1 MTWNKPMP
9 AQPVVAV
16 AGATGVV
23 GREMLKVL
31 EQRNF
36 PAAKV
41 KALASARS
49 AGSTVPF
56 NDGELVVEEMTPA
69 SLRGRRHRAVRLRR
83 LTRVQGVCV
92 EAVVDAGCRH
102 DRQLQRI
109 PHGRGRAA
117 GGARGERPGS
127 SSLALPASSPT
138 RTAPPSRWSLRS
150 SRFTTSPVASNAS
163 SCPPTRLLPVPAL
176 TAMAELYD
184 QTRALPGR
192 HCPRTS

>member
-56 NDGELVVEEMTPA
+56 NDGDDAGE
-69 SLRGRRHRAVRLRR
+69 LRGRRHRAFRLWR
-83 LTRVQGVCV
+83 
-92 EAVVDAGCRH
+92 
-102 DRQLQRI
+102 
-109 PHGRGRAA
+109 
-117 GGARGERPGS
+117 
-127 SSLALPASSPT
+127 
-138 RTAPPSRWSLRS
+138 
-150 SRFTTSPVASNAS
+150 
-163 SCPPTRLLPVPAL
+163 
-176 TAMAELYD
+176 
-184 QTRALPGR
+184 
-192 HCPRTS
+192 